1 MIRFLSC
8 AVLMFVIV
16 GAFLAQPPPQS
27 DPWNVTMKTNTV
39 ADSNLV
45 VVNRCKQNHQFQIQT
60 QNVPFL
66 QLSANQANV
75 KGGKT
80 QVIPVKFDT
89 RNLAPGVYQGQVLV
103 VCVSCKS
110 ETTCTQDREVL
121 QVTLRV
127 TGDPAV
133 TASPSTPPPNQ
144 PTTPTT
150 PVPANSG
157 ACSLIN
163 QIVHVE
169 RDPADMGDGVW
180 LIKIKTADGKTSDI
194 YVRSPT
200 KPSLKYCNWIKIN
213 ECQTSD
219 GETHVGGYQPAED
232 PTKPCALTDQIVHVE
247 GDPLGL
253 PDGRW
258 QIKIKTRDGK
268 TSFIYIRSATKPNL
282 KFCNWI
288 KIGSCQQADASGT
301 NVDSYDPAD
310 DPTKPPPTP
319 TPIAKPTPIPPT
331 PPVAS
336 TPNRTD
342 PPPDPPCKNGAIR
355 NLKKEK
361 QEFVFADDDSVVE
374 FSSSATSAKGKRTAL
389 SMAALWRAGA
399 AVGGAVTGGVATK
412 RGSAN
417 AIGFVFDYLN
427 KGADILEK
435 LADSPISGLNA
446 GVSASVAITTKKV
459 TVTCTTFEVCENGVW
474 VRKAVLEKVEGAG
487 PVYKASKRAHLGD
500 PERKNVENSSRPQ
513 YLDPDKVEKWL
524 RDFLE
529 GELNKLKLAEKAYAD
544 FIKNCK

>member
-1 MIRFLSC
+1 M
-8 AVLMFVIV
+8 
-16 GAFLAQPPPQS
+16 Q
-27 DPWNVTMKTNTV
+27 TNTV
-39 ADSNLV
+39 ADSTLS

-60 QNVPFL
+60 HNVPFL
-66 QLSANQANV
+66 QVSANQANV
-75 KGGKT
+75 KGGAT
-80 QVIPVKFDT
+80 QVIPVKLDT
-89 RNLAPGVYQGQVLV
+89 RNMAPGVYQGQVLV
-103 VCVSCKS
+103 ICVSCKS

-121 QVTLRV
+121 QVNLRV
-127 TGDPAV
+127 TGDPAA
-133 TASPSTPPPNQ
+133 TASPSTPQPNQ
-144 PTTPTT
+144 PTTPPTV
-150 PVPANSG
+150 PVNPG
-157 ACSLIN
+157 ACSLLR

-169 RDPADMGDGVW
+169 RDPAHMVDDLW

-194 YVRSPT
+194 YIRSPT
-200 KPSLKYCNWIKIN
+200 KPSLKYCNWIRIN

-247 GDPLGL
+247 GDPLAL
-253 PDGRW
+253 SDGRW

-288 KIGSCQQADASGT
+288 KIGGCQKADASGT
-301 NVDSYDPAD
+301 NVDSYDLAD

-319 TPIAKPTPIPPT
+319 PPT
-331 PPVAS
+331 PTPVPPPVVS
-336 TPNRTD
+336 TTPKPD
-342 PPPDPPCKNGAIR
+342 PPPPTPTPCKNGAIR

-361 QEFVFADDDSVVE
+361 KVFVFADDDSVVE
-374 FSSSATSAKGKRTAL
+374 FSSSATSAKGKSAAL
-389 SMAALWRAGA
+389 SMAALWKAGA
-399 AVGGAVTGGVATK
+399 AVGGAVTGGLATK

-427 KGADILEK
+427 KGAGILEK

-446 GVSASVAITTKKV
+446 GVKASVAITTKEV

-500 PERKNVENSSRPQ
+500 PERKNVEDSSRPQ
-513 YLDPDKVEKWL
+513 YLDPDKVDKWL